1 MKRLV
6 QVVGFLVVTAAVS
19 LAVLANG
26 GGSGYEGSVEMD
38 VGLLPSFSTSLGADL
53 TLNMGEW
60 SLVSSADFLL
70 YPPIAGDGRFKLLW
84 EGEWLSV
91 GAYVD
96 LGYIPLGFNG
106 LGVILT
112 ATAEPW
118 WLTSDTYLFLSTVSF
133 LEYLELG
140 MTFLNTTL
148 DTAGTTTLVGTIA
161 LGVWPLPPFSG
172 LLTGTLE
179 LTSGDLTLTSVSS
192 LTLLDWAFSETIK
205 LSYAFA
211 PFTAS
216 AWLAVNTGGGL
227 SAGLGI
233 TWEFSG

>member
-6 QVVGFLVVTAAVS
+6 QVVGLLVVTAAVP
-19 LAVLANG
+19 LAVLADG
-26 GGSGYEGSVEMD
+26 SGSGYEGSVEMD

-53 TLNMGEW
+53 TLNLGEW

-70 YPPIAGDGRFKLLW
+70 YPPIAGDGRFELLW
-84 EGEWLSV
+84 QGEWLSV
-91 GAYVD
+91 GAYGD
-96 LGYIPLGFNG
+96 IGYIPLGFNG

-112 ATAEPW
+112 ATADPW
-118 WLTSDTYLFLSTVSF
+118 WLTSDTYLSLPGVTF
-133 LEYLELG
+133 LELLELG
-140 MTFLNTTL
+140 MTFLNTAL

-205 LSYAFA
+205 LSYTFA
-211 PFTAS
+211 PFTAR
-216 AWLAVNTGGGL
+216 AWLGVNTGGGL
-227 SAGLGI
+227 SAGLGVA
-233 TWEFSG
+233 WAFSG